1 MICGEKDSCCADI
14 DLGISG
20 RRSGK
25 VNVPTIICRCFSV
38 ASLLIM
44 IICGLKVNS
53 EVFGVLIHLGE
64 TYLLD

>member
-1 MICGEKDSCCADI
+1 MICGVKDSCCADI

-20 RRSGK
+20 WRSGK
-25 VNVPTIICRCFSV
+25 VPTINCRCFSV
-38 ASLLIM
+38 ASLLIL